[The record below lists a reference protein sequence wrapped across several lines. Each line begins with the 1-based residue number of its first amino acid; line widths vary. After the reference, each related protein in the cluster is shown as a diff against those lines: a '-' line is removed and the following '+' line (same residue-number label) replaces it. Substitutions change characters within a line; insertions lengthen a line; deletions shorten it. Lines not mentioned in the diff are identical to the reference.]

1 MPSVQWR
8 RVLLGCSVLLALME
22 IADGFRLELP
32 WAAWTYA
39 LLLLIGAYW
48 LCRSQG
54 RGPVV
59 FLGVL
64 HLLELLMLLFV
75 FRTAEQAPPPALFVV
90 FVVVTLVGPVAAA
103 ATLASTGRRLPT

>member
-1 MPSVQWR
+1 
-8 RVLLGCSVLLALME
+8 ME

-64 HLLELLMLLFV
+64 H
-75 FRTAEQAPPPALFVV
+75 
-90 FVVVTLVGPVAAA
+90 
-103 ATLASTGRRLPT
+103 